1 MQEAKGLIDTHY
13 NAVSICLWTPF
24 NEAWGQFD
32 AYNVWKELSSFDST
46 RGYDHASGWQDVGG
60 GDLCS
65 KHIYFRKLNMKNDG
79 KRILALTEFG
89 GYSHTVEGHV
99 FTDKKFGYKS
109 FKDKNKLQN
118 AYENLYL
125 NEVIP
130 TINKELLGA
139 TVYTQV
145 SDVEDEVN
153 GLYTYDRIL
162 KLNPEKIKEIN
173 AKVYVAFENSVK
185 KI

>member
-1 MQEAKGLIDTHY
+1 MFVPIT
-13 NAVSICLWTPF
+13 TPFNEGVAF

-32 AYNVWKELSSFDST
+32 AYKVWQELLRYDST
-46 RGYDHASGWQDVGG
+46 RHYDHASGWQDVGG

-65 KHIYFRKLNMKNDG
+65 KHIYFRKLKLKNDE

-89 GYSHTVEGHV
+89 GYSHAVKNHV

-109 FKDKNKLQN
+109 FNDKNSLQK

-125 NEVIP
+125 NEVVPLI
-130 TINKELLGA
+130 ECQLLSA

-162 KLNPEKIKEIN
+162 KFDGAKIKEIN
-173 AKVYVAFENSVK
+173 EKTYLAFKKSVE
-185 KI
+185 